1 MSPLESKMNPDP
13 TPVDG
18 TENGLR
24 VPPADWVVIVTTA
37 GLTLAAT
44 CTIASLLFSW
54 TTVWPVE
61 AWLAAV
67 EAALGAGMDGRTSA
81 TVASDATDAE
91 TTDAP
96 IAAASSSRK
105 RGGRGRAVEESSSGM
120 GSAWVGTVA
129 GDSGWTSVGRGNV
142 SMALV

>member
-1 MSPLESKMNPDP
+1 MNPDP
-13 TPVDG
+13 TPVEG

-54 TTVWPVE
+54 TTVWPPVD
-61 AWLAAV
+61 AWLPAV
-67 EAALGAGMDGRTSA
+67 EAAPGAAADGRTSA
-81 TVASDATDAE
+81 TVASGATDAE
-91 TTDAP
+91 ITDAP

-105 RGGRGRAVEESSSGM
+105 RGGRGGAVAGSSSG
-120 GSAWVGTVA
+120 
-129 GDSGWTSVGRGNV
+129 
-142 SMALV
+142 